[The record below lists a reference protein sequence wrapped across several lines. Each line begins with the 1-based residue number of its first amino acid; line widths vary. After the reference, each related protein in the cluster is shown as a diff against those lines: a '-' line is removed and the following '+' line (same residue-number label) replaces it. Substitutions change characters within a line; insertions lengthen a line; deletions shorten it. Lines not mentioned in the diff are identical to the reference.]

1 MNVYQ
6 ISSWKYRIITWRL
19 EYYYLPS
26 RTNHNIRFVS
36 YPSFSSARED
46 ISEPDR
52 VASLLQVS

>member
-26 RTNHNIRFVS
+26 RTKLDNRFVS
-36 YPSFSSARED
+36 YPSFLSARED